1 MATTLKKID
10 NSVCSQ
16 CRRAGEK
23 LFLKGEKCFSPNCLI
38 VKRNTVPGQHGNA
51 KQPRRPTSYGLQ
63 LREKQK
69 AKQIYG
75 LREKQ
80 FSSYV
85 AKSTRKKGNTTDAL
99 LKALETRLDNVIFRL
114 GFAKSRAAGRQLVS
128 HKHVLVNGK
137 KVNIPSFQVK
147 VNEVISVEQKFV
159 EKSKLMENIFAVL
172 AKKEVPTW
180 LALDADQNTKKVSGK
195 VLGLPKL
202 EEMTLEFDPKK
213 IIEFYSR

>member
-1 MATTLKKID
+1 MPTQQKID

-38 VKRNTVPGQHGNA
+38 VKRNYVPGQHGNA
-51 KQPRRPTSYGLQ
+51 KQPRRSTSYGLQ

-75 LREKQ
+75 LRERQ
-80 FSSYV
+80 FSNYV

-99 LKALETRLDNVIFRL
+99 LKALETRLDNVVFRL
-114 GFAKSRAAGRQLVS
+114 GLAKSRAAARQLVS

-137 KVNIPSFQVK
+137 KVNIPSYQVK
-147 VNEVISVEQKFV
+147 TNQVISVEPKFV

-172 AKKEVPTW
+172 SKKELPTW
-180 LALDADQNTKKVSGK
+180 LALDVDQNIKKVGGK
-195 VLGLPKL
+195 VLGLPKM

>member
-1 MATTLKKID
+1 MATTVKKID

-16 CRRAGEK
+16 CRRASEK
-23 LFLKGEKCFSPNCLI
+23 LFLKGDKCFSPNCLMA
-38 VKRNTVPGQHGNA
+38 KRNTVPGQHGNA
-51 KQPRRPTSYGLQ
+51 KQQRRPTSYGLQ

-80 FSSYV
+80 FSNYV
-85 AKSTRKKGNTTDAL
+85 AKSTKKKGNTADSL
-99 LKALETRLDNVIFRL
+99 LKALETRLDNVVFRL
-114 GFAKSRAAGRQLVS
+114 GFVKSRAAARQLVS
-128 HKHVLVNGK
+128 HGHVLVDGK
-137 KVNIPSFQVK
+137 KVNISSFQVK
-147 VNEVISVEQKFV
+147 TNQVITVAPKFV

-172 AKKEVPTW
+172 SKKELPTW
-180 LALDADQNTKKVSGK
+180 LALDADQNTKKVGGK

-213 IIEFYSR
+213 ILEFYSR

>member
-1 MATTLKKID
+1 MAIKAKKID

-16 CRRAGEK
+16 CRRASEK
-23 LFLKGEKCFSPNCLI
+23 LFLKGDKCFSPNCLM

-80 FSSYV
+80 FSNYV
-85 AKSTRKKGNTTDAL
+85 AKSTKKKGNTADSL
-99 LKALETRLDNVIFRL
+99 LKALETRLDNVVFRL
-114 GFAKSRAAGRQLVS
+114 GFVKSRAAGRQLVS
-128 HKHVLVNGK
+128 HGHVLVDGK
-137 KVNIPSFQVK
+137 KVNISSYQVK
-147 VNEVISVEQKFV
+147 TNQVVTVASKFV

-172 AKKEVPTW
+172 SKKELPTW
-180 LALDADQNTKKVSGK
+180 LALDSDLNTKKVGGK

-202 EEMTLEFDPKK
+202 TEMTLEFDPKK